1 MKIKILILTLGL
13 IITMISGV
21 KIKDFNT
28 ANNVQDNKIITA
40 DENLIANEIA
50 IAQEEQIEEELNQEQ
65 EQEENVKVNENT
77 EEQENTNTVKENT
90 EVQKEVPKTNSSQ
103 STFTTKKETS
113 KNTQDEPTV
122 KQETTNVEETPKEE
136 TQVTKTPTESDL
148 EYWCVAG
155 GEHHIAGDGE
165 NEHGY
170 YSSWDEAYNA
180 FENYTKGWASV
191 QFKIS
196 QCSCGLFY
204 FWAIK

>member
-21 KIKDFNT
+21 KINDFNT
-28 ANNVQDNKIITA
+28 ANNVQDNKIVTV

-50 IAQEEQIEEELNQEQ
+50 IAQEEQIEEELKQNQEQ
-65 EQEENVKVNENT
+65 EQNVKVTENT
-77 EEQENTNTVKENT
+77 EEQENTNIVKENT
-90 EVQKEVPKTNSSQ
+90 KVQQEVPKTNSSQ
-103 STFTTKKETS
+103 STSTTKKETS
-113 KNTQDEPTV
+113 KNTPDETTV
-122 KQETTNVEETPKEE
+122 KQETISVEETQKEE

>member
-1 MKIKILILTLGL
+1 MKIKILILTLGI
-13 IITMISGV
+13 IITMICGV
-21 KIKDFNT
+21 KINDFNI
-28 ANNVQDNKIITA
+28 ANNVQDNKIVTA

-50 IAQEEQIEEELNQEQ
+50 IAQEKQIEEELKQN
-65 EQEENVKVNENT
+65 ENITENT
-77 EEQENTNTVKENT
+77 EEQENTNTVKEKT
-90 EVQKEVPKTNSSQ
+90 EVQKEVSKTNSSQ
-103 STFTTKKETS
+103 NTSTTKKETS
-113 KNTQDEPTV
+113 KNTQDETTV
-122 KQETTNVEETPKEE
+122 KQETTSVEETPKEE

-155 GEHHIAGDGE
+155 GEHHVAGDGE

-170 YSSWDEAYNA
+170 YSTWDEAYKA
-180 FENYTKGWASV
+180 FEDYTKGWASV

>member
-1 MKIKILILTLGL
+1 MKIKILILTLGI
-13 IITMISGV
+13 IITMICGV
-21 KIKDFNT
+21 KINDFNT
-28 ANNVQDNKIITA
+28 ANNVQDNKIVTA

-50 IAQEEQIEEELNQEQ
+50 ITQEEQIEEELKQEQ
-65 EQEENVKVNENT
+65 NENVTENT
-77 EEQENTNTVKENT
+77 EEQENTNTVKEKT
-90 EVQKEVPKTNSSQ
+90 EVQKEIPKTNSSQ
-103 STFTTKKETS
+103 STSTTKKETS
-113 KNTQDEPTV
+113 KNTQDETIV
-122 KQETTNVEETPKEE
+122 RQETTSVEETPKEE

-155 GEHHIAGDGE
+155 GEHHVAGDGQ

-170 YSSWDEAYNA
+170 YSTWDEAYKA

>member
-1 MKIKILILTLGL
+1 MKIKILILTLGI
-13 IITMISGV
+13 IITMICGV
-21 KIKDFNT
+21 KINDFNT
-28 ANNVQDNKIITA
+28 ANNVQDNKIVTA

-50 IAQEEQIEEELNQEQ
+50 ITQEEQIEEELKQEQ
-65 EQEENVKVNENT
+65 NENVTENT
-77 EEQENTNTVKENT
+77 EEQENTNTVKEKT
-90 EVQKEVPKTNSSQ
+90 EVQKEIPKTNSSQ
-103 STFTTKKETS
+103 STSTTKKETS
-113 KNTQDEPTV
+113 KNTQDETTV
-122 KQETTNVEETPKEE
+122 RQETTSVEETPKEE

-155 GEHHIAGDGE
+155 GEHHVAGDGQ

-170 YSSWDEAYNA
+170 YSTWDEAYKA
-180 FENYTKGWASV
+180 FENYTKSWASV

>member
-1 MKIKILILTLGL
+1 MKIKILILTLGI
-13 IITMISGV
+13 IITMICGV
-21 KIKDFNT
+21 KINDFNT
-28 ANNVQDNKIITA
+28 ANNVQDNKIVTA

-50 IAQEEQIEEELNQEQ
+50 ITQEKQIEEELKQKQN
-65 EQEENVKVNENT
+65 ENVTKNT
-77 EEQENTNTVKENT
+77 EEQESTNTVKEKT
-90 EVQKEVPKTNSSQ
+90 EVQKEVSKTNSSQ
-103 STFTTKKETS
+103 NTSTTKKETS
-113 KNTQDEPTV
+113 KNTQDETTV
-122 KQETTNVEETPKEE
+122 KQETTSVEETPKEE

-155 GEHHIAGDGE
+155 GEHHVAGDGQ

-170 YSSWDEAYNA
+170 YSTWDEAYKA
-180 FENYTKGWASV
+180 FEDYTKGWASV

>member
-1 MKIKILILTLGL
+1 MKIKILILTLDI
-13 IITMISGV
+13 IITMICGV
-21 KIKDFNT
+21 KINDFNT
-28 ANNVQDNKIITA
+28 ANNVQDNKIVTA

-50 IAQEEQIEEELNQEQ
+50 ITQEEQIEEELKQEQ
-65 EQEENVKVNENT
+65 NENVTENT
-77 EEQENTNTVKENT
+77 EEQENTNTVKEKT
-90 EVQKEVPKTNSSQ
+90 EVQKEIPKTNSSQ
-103 STFTTKKETS
+103 STSTTKKETS
-113 KNTQDEPTV
+113 KNTQDETTV
-122 KQETTNVEETPKEE
+122 KQETTSVEETPKEE

-155 GEHHIAGDGE
+155 GEHHVAGDGQ

-170 YSSWDEAYNA
+170 YSTWNEAYKA
-180 FENYTKGWASV
+180 FEDYTKGWASV